1 MGRAEVSSPSPGRPI
16 VFGDMPSRL
25 AGYWAFFAYTVTHLR
40 VLRIAPVRKVFH
52 RQIYF
57 TGIEGVYLVG
67 LLGLLAGAL
76 AVTQTTALV
85 GGNSELT
92 VRMLVWAVV
101 DELGPLLAAI
111 IIVARSAVAIATELA
126 LMEARA
132 ETEDLA
138 RLRVNIMDYLV
149 VPRMTALTLSAVVL
163 TIYFQSVA
171 VAGGLAVSALYQSVS
186 FWIQLTRFFDV
197 VTLADVFVALLKSFC
212 FGAAVASI
220 SCYHGLA
227 VGRSLTAVPLAAMR
241 AVIHS
246 LLFVFVID
254 VLFAYARYIL

>member
-1 MGRAEVSSPSPGRPI
+1 MAGAPLSAGRAAAASGALPSQ
-16 VFGDMPSRL
+16 F
-25 AGYWAFFAYTVTHLR
+25 AGYWAFLVYTVTHLR
-40 VLRIAPVRKVFH
+40 VLAIGPVRTVFH
-52 RQIYF
+52 RQLYF
-57 TGIEGVYLVG
+57 TGIEGVYLVA

-76 AVTQTTALV
+76 AATQTTALV

-132 ETEDLA
+132 ETDDLA
-138 RLRVNIMDYLV
+138 SLRISVLDYLV
-149 VPRMTALTLSAVVL
+149 VPRMAALTLSAVAL
-163 TIYFQSVA
+163 TVYFQSVA
-171 VAGGLAVSALYQSVS
+171 VAGGLAVSALYQNVS
-186 FWIQLTRFFDV
+186 FLIQLARFVDV
-197 VTLADVFVALLKSFC
+197 LTLADVFVALSKSFC
-212 FGAAVASI
+212 FGAAVAAI

-227 VGRSLTAVPLAAMR
+227 AGRSLTAVPLAAMR
-241 AVIHS
+241 AVIQS

-254 VLFAYARYIL
+254 VMFAYARYIL